1 MQGGRMSKICNSV
14 EALVKPVLESMN
26 MELVEVEFKKRGDN
40 DGSLTIYIDKEG
52 GVSLD
57 DCEAVHNAIDAPLD
71 ELDPTN
77 GKPYTL
83 NVSSPGLDRPFKT
96 LRDYRKH
103 VGEEIEISLYKPVDG
118 KKKFEAVLK
127 GVDDDLTTATVS
139 MEGKTIQLN
148 IKEIALARAVIK
160 F

>member
-1 MQGGRMSKICNSV
+1 MSKICDLV

>member
-1 MQGGRMSKICNSV
+1 MSKICNSV

-40 DGSLTIYIDKEG
+40 DGSLTIYIDKDG

-103 VGEEIEISLYKPVDG
+103 VGEEIEISLYKPVEG
-118 KKKFEAVLK
+118 KKKFEAVLED
-127 GVDDDLTTATVS
+127 VDDDFTTATVS
-139 MEGKTIQLN
+139 LKGKTIQLN

>member
-1 MQGGRMSKICNSV
+1 MSKICDSV
-14 EALVKPVLESMN
+14 QQLIQPILDSMN
-26 MELVEVEFKKRGDN
+26 IELVEVEFKKRGEN
-40 DGSLTIYIDKEG
+40 DGSLTVYIDKDG

-71 ELDPTN
+71 ELDPTS

-103 VGEEIEISLYKPVDG
+103 LGEEIEISLYKPVEG
-118 KKKFEAVLK
+118 NKKFEAVLDD
-127 GVDDDLTTATVS
+127 VDDGFNSVTVTLNK
-139 MEGKTIQLN
+139 KTIQLN
-148 IKEIALARAVIK
+148 IKDIALARAVIK

>member
-1 MQGGRMSKICNSV
+1 MSKICDSV
-14 EALVKPVLESMN
+14 KQLIQPILDSMN
-26 MELVEVEFKKRGDN
+26 IELVEVEFKKRGEN
-40 DGSLTIYIDKEG
+40 DGSLTVYIDKDG

-71 ELDPTN
+71 ELDPTS

-103 VGEEIEISLYKPVDG
+103 LGEEIEISLYKPVEG
-118 KKKFEAVLK
+118 NKKFEAVLED
-127 GVDDDLTTATVS
+127 VDDGFTAITVTLNK
-139 MEGKTIQLN
+139 KTIQLN
-148 IKEIALARAVIK
+148 IKDIALARAVIK

>member
-1 MQGGRMSKICNSV
+1 MSKICNSV

-83 NVSSPGLDRPFKT
+83 NISSPGLDRPFKT

>member
-1 MQGGRMSKICNSV
+1 MSKICDSV
-14 EALVKPVLESMN
+14 QHLIQPILDSMN
-26 MELVEVEFKKRGDN
+26 IELVEVEFKKRGEN
-40 DGSLTIYIDKEG
+40 DSSLTVYIDKDG

-71 ELDPTN
+71 ELDPTS

-103 VGEEIEISLYKPVDG
+103 LGEEIEISLYKPVEG
-118 KKKFEAVLK
+118 NKKFDAVLDD
-127 GVDDDLTTATVS
+127 VDDGFTSVTVTLNK
-139 MEGKTIQLN
+139 KTIQLN
-148 IKEIALARAVIK
+148 IKDIALARAVIK

>member
-1 MQGGRMSKICNSV
+1 MPKICDSV
-14 EALVKPVLESMN
+14 QALITPILEKMN
-26 MELVEVEFKKRGDN
+26 IELVEVEYKKHGEN
-40 DGSLTIYIDKEG
+40 DGSLTIYIDKDG

-71 ELDPTN
+71 ELDPTA

-83 NVSSPGLDRPFKT
+83 NVSSPGLDRPFRT

-103 VGEEIEISLYKPVDG
+103 LGEEIEISLYKPVDG
-118 KKKFEAVLK
+118 KKKFEAVLED
-127 GVDDDLTTATVS
+127 VDDALTVATVS
-139 MEGKTIQLN
+139 IDGKTIQLN

>member
-1 MQGGRMSKICNSV
+1 MSKICDSV
-14 EALVKPVLESMN
+14 QQLIQPILDSMN
-26 MELVEVEFKKRGDN
+26 IELVEVEFKKRGEN
-40 DGSLTIYIDKEG
+40 EGSLTVYIDKDG

-71 ELDPTN
+71 ELDPTS

-103 VGEEIEISLYKPVDG
+103 LGEEIEISLYKPVEG
-118 KKKFEAVLK
+118 NKKFEAVLED
-127 GVDDDLTTATVS
+127 VDDGFTSVTVTLNK
-139 MEGKTIQLN
+139 KTIQLN
-148 IKEIALARAVIK
+148 IKDIALARAVIK

>member
-1 MQGGRMSKICNSV
+1 MSKICDSV
-14 EALVKPVLESMN
+14 QQLIQPILDSMN
-26 MELVEVEFKKRGDN
+26 IELVEVEFKKRGEN
-40 DGSLTIYIDKEG
+40 DGSLTVYIDKDG

-57 DCEAVHNAIDAPLD
+57 DCEAVHNAIDVPLD
-71 ELDPTN
+71 ELDPTS

-103 VGEEIEISLYKPVDG
+103 LGEEIEISLYKPVEG
-118 KKKFEAVLK
+118 NNKFEAVLED
-127 GVDDDLTTATVS
+127 VDDGFTAITVTLNK
-139 MEGKTIQLN
+139 KTIQLN
-148 IKEIALARAVIK
+148 IKDIALARAVIK

>member
-1 MQGGRMSKICNSV
+1 MSKICDSV
-14 EALVKPVLESMN
+14 QHLIQPILDSMN
-26 MELVEVEFKKRGDN
+26 IELVEVEFKKRGEN
-40 DGSLTIYIDKEG
+40 DGSLTVYIDKDG

-71 ELDPTN
+71 ELDPTS

-103 VGEEIEISLYKPVDG
+103 LGEEIEISLYKPVEG
-118 KKKFEAVLK
+118 NKKFEAVLDD
-127 GVDDDLTTATVS
+127 VDDGFTSVTVTLNK
-139 MEGKTIQLN
+139 KTIQLN
-148 IKEIALARAVIK
+148 IKDIALARAVIK

>member
-1 MQGGRMSKICNSV
+1 MSKICDSV
-14 EALVKPVLESMN
+14 QHLIQPILDSMN
-26 MELVEVEFKKRGDN
+26 IELVEVEFKKRGEN
-40 DGSLTIYIDKEG
+40 DGSLTVYIDKDG

-71 ELDPTN
+71 ELDPTS

-103 VGEEIEISLYKPVDG
+103 LGEEIEISLYKPVEG
-118 KKKFEAVLK
+118 NKKFDAVLED
-127 GVDDDLTTATVS
+127 VDDGFTSVTVTLNK
-139 MEGKTIQLN
+139 KTIQLN
-148 IKEIALARAVIK
+148 IKDIALARAVIK

>member
-1 MQGGRMSKICNSV
+1 MSKICDLV

-40 DGSLTIYIDKEG
+40 DGSLTIYIDKDG

-103 VGEEIEISLYKPVDG
+103 VGEEIEISLYKPVEG
-118 KKKFEAVLK
+118 KKKFEAVLED
-127 GVDDDLTTATVS
+127 VDDDLTTATVS
-139 MEGKTIQLN
+139 LKGKTIQLN

>member
-1 MQGGRMSKICNSV
+1 MSKICDSV
-14 EALVKPVLESMN
+14 QQLIQPILDSMN
-26 MELVEVEFKKRGDN
+26 IELVEVEFKKRGEN
-40 DGSLTIYIDKEG
+40 DGSLTVYIDKDG

-71 ELDPTN
+71 ELDPTS

-103 VGEEIEISLYKPVDG
+103 LGEEIEISLYKPVEG
-118 KKKFEAVLK
+118 NKKFEAVLDD
-127 GVDDDLTTATVS
+127 VDDGFTSVTVTLNK
-139 MEGKTIQLN
+139 KTIQLN
-148 IKEIALARAVIK
+148 IKDIALARAVIK

>member
-1 MQGGRMSKICNSV
+1 MSKICDSV
-14 EALVKPVLESMN
+14 QALILPILDKMN
-26 MELVEVEFKKRGDN
+26 IELVEVEFKKRGEN

-71 ELDPTN
+71 ELDPTD

-83 NVSSPGLDRPFKT
+83 NVSSPGIDRPFKSD
-96 LRDYRKH
+96 RDYVKH
-103 VGEEIEISLYKPVDG
+103 IGTKVETSLFAPIEGVGKKFVATLTAYDPQTATATLEADG
-118 KKKFEAVLK
+118 KTLEINTK
-127 GVDDDLTTATVS
+127 
-139 MEGKTIQLN
+139 N
-148 IKEIALARAVIK
+148 IAIIREHIE

>member
-1 MQGGRMSKICNSV
+1 MSKICDSV
-14 EALVKPVLESMN
+14 TALILPILEKMN
-26 MELVEVEFKKRGDN
+26 IELVEVEFKKRGEQCD
-40 DGSLTIYIDKEG
+40 LTVFIDKDG

-71 ELDPTN
+71 DLDPTG
-77 GKPYTL
+77 GKAYTL
-83 NVSSPGLDRPFKT
+83 NVSSPGLDRPYKT

-103 VGEEIEISLYKPVDG
+103 IGEETEFSLFKPIEGV
-118 KKKFEAVLK
+118 KKFEAVIK
-127 GVDDDLTTATVS
+127 NVDDDFTTVTVDLK
-139 MEGKTIQLN
+139 GKTIQLN

>member
-1 MQGGRMSKICNSV
+1 MSKICDSV
-14 EALVKPVLESMN
+14 QEVIQPILDSMN
-26 MELVEVEFKKRGDN
+26 IELVEVEFKKRGEN
-40 DGSLTIYIDKEG
+40 DASLTVYIDKEG

-71 ELDPTN
+71 ELDPTA

-96 LRDYRKH
+96 LKDYRKH

-118 KKKFEAVLK
+118 KKKFEAVLDEI
-127 GVDDDLTTATVS
+127 DDGFTVATVS
-139 MEGKTIQLN
+139 VNGKTIQLN
-148 IKEIALARAVIK
+148 IKDIALARAVIK

>member
-1 MQGGRMSKICNSV
+1 MSKICDLV

-26 MELVEVEFKKRGDN
+26 MELVEVEFKKRGEN
-40 DGSLTIYIDKEG
+40 DGSLTIYIDKDG

-103 VGEEIEISLYKPVDG
+103 VGEEIEISLYKPVEG
-118 KKKFEAVLK
+118 KKKFEAVLED
-127 GVDDDLTTATVS
+127 VDDDLTTATVS
-139 MEGKTIQLN
+139 LKGKTIQLN

>member
-1 MQGGRMSKICNSV
+1 MSKICDSV
-14 EALVKPVLESMN
+14 SALVSPILEKMGI
-26 MELVEVEFKKRGDN
+26 ELVEVEFRKRGDQC
-40 DGSLTIYIDKEG
+40 DLTVYIDKDG

-71 ELDPTN
+71 ELDPTD

-83 NVSSPGLDRPFKT
+83 NVSSPGLDRPYKT

-103 VGEEIEISLYKPVDG
+103 IGEETEFSLYKPVEG
-118 KKKFEAVLK
+118 VKKFEAVLK
-127 GVDDDLTTATVS
+127 DVDDDFTTVTVDLK
-139 MEGKTIQLN
+139 GKTIQLN